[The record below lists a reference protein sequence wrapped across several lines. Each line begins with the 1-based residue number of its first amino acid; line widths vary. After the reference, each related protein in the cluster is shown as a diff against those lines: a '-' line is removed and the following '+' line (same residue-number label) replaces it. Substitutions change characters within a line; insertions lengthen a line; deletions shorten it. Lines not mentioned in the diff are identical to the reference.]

1 MALMLP
7 IFSHLDELSVF
18 TVTRFLIESLTNQRF
33 NPLRWSLGGEMGD
46 EVFYLENVS
55 QLCAETVFLSI
66 SRLGIFCQLN
76 YLNKLDLIKNRS
88 SNRDTIMSFI

>member
-1 MALMLP
+1 
-7 IFSHLDELSVF
+7 
-18 TVTRFLIESLTNQRF
+18 
-33 NPLRWSLGGEMGD
+33 MGD

-66 SRLGIFCQLN
+66 CRLGIFCQLN